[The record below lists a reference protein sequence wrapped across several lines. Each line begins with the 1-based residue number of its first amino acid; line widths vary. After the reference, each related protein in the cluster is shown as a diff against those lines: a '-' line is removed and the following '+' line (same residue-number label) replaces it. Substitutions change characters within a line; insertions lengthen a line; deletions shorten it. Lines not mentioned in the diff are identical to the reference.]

1 MQNKF
6 TKEILA
12 DVRGVLKLSACVMGG
27 GCVSVKEGVSMCGRY
42 LYLIHQT
49 TQQQSRSHLM
59 SHDIY

>member
-1 MQNKF
+1 MF

-12 DVRGVLKLSACVMGG
+12 NACVMGG
-27 GCVSVKEGVSMCGRY
+27 GGVSVKEGVSMCGRY
-42 LYLIHQT
+42 LYPIHQT